1 MTAARYIDT
10 YYRRTITEDAPRP
23 ALSDDIQAE
32 ICVIGGG
39 LAGLTTALEL
49 ARKGHD
55 VVVLEARRVA
65 WGASGRNGGSVS
77 NGYSLGNTGIVDKVG
92 LKDGKELFQISCD
105 GVEIVRDN
113 IRNLGLDDAQVVEAG
128 KLGVIRYDDADGLK
142 QSQALEAEKFGYES
156 EFWDRAKLQ
165 ENLLTDRYH
174 YALFDS
180 KGFHFHPLNYAL
192 GLAREFERLG
202 GRIFEDSPM
211 LSVNYDRAPVT
222 VKAGGGKVTAEQIVF
237 CCGGYTDDSIPTL
250 RRALLPIAT
259 YVILTEPLDDRLETA
274 VRTNAQVGDDRRAAD
289 YYHATRDGRLLWG
302 SRITT
307 RIQDPANLAG
317 LLMGDLLD
325 VYPQLEGV
333 EVDVAWSGLMGYPI
347 HKMPQLGRLKPHA
360 WYCTGFGGHGMNTT
374 ASCGQL
380 IANAIDHGDD
390 RYKLFAPFGLSWNFG
405 PLGPVGVQMTYWK
418 YRFDDWRQERA
429 G

>member
-1 MTAARYIDT
+1 MTAPSYIDT
-10 YYRRTITEDAPRP
+10 HYRRTISEDAPRAP
-23 ALSDDIQAE
+23 LSGPIEAE
-32 ICVIGGG
+32 ICVIGAG
-39 LAGLTTALEL
+39 LAGLSTALEL
-49 ARKGHD
+49 ARQGHQ
-55 VVVLEARRVA
+55 VVILEGKRVA

-77 NGYSLGNTGIVDKVG
+77 NGYSLGNAGIVDRVG
-92 LKDGKELFQISCD
+92 LADAKELFQLSCD
-105 GVEIVRDN
+105 GVEMVREN
-113 IRNLGLDDAQVVEAG
+113 IRALKLDEAQMVEGG
-128 KLGVIRYDDADGLK
+128 KLGVIRYDDAEGLK
-142 QSQALEAEKFGYES
+142 KSQALEAEEFGYENV
-156 EFWDRAKLQ
+156 FWDKAKLQ
-165 ENLLTDRYH
+165 ENLLTERYH
-174 YALFDS
+174 YALFDP

-202 GRIFEDSPM
+202 GRIFEDSAM
-211 LSVNYDRAPVT
+211 TSVDYGKAPVSVT
-222 VKAGGGKVTAEQIVF
+222 TAGGTVSAEKIVF
-237 CCGGYTDDSIPTL
+237 CCGGYTDDSIPVL

-259 YVILTEPLDDRLETA
+259 YVILTEPLGERLQTA

-289 YYHATRDGRLLWG
+289 YYHATEDGRLLWG

-307 RIQDPANLAG
+307 RIQDPANLSS

-325 VYPQLEGV
+325 VYPQLEGTR
-333 EVDVAWSGLMGYPI
+333 VDVAWSGLMGYPI
-347 HKMPQLGRLKPHA
+347 HKMPQLGQLAPHA

-374 ASCGQL
+374 ASCGRL
-380 IANAIDHGDD
+380 IADAIGQGDD